1 MSKFNETTKGSN
13 ITTNNC
19 GHKAYK
25 MEDKLKLTTMV
36 LTTMFGESKFY
47 GDNTNELVKL
57 AKDLISNKEGEFIAN
72 LAVFTRKE
80 MHLRSVSHAL
90 CSILAGE
97 INGKEFVKY
106 AVNGVVERA
115 DDITEILSCY
125 ISMYGKPI
133 ANSLKKALASS
144 MNKFNEYQ
152 FGKYNR
158 DSKQV
163 KFKDVLKITHA
174 KAKNE
179 TQNKI
184 FKDIL
189 QDTLATPYTWE
200 VELSAKGNN
209 KETWEQL
216 IASDKVGIMALI
228 RNLNN
233 IVKNQP
239 ENLEKVYDTLRNEN
253 VILKSKLLPFR
264 FYSAYKK
271 LEENNLASS
280 KIFDSLEIALKYSTQ
295 NIEKLSGKTLIAID
309 VSGSMNDVISRKS
322 DIKCS
327 DIACLLGAMANSIC
341 EDSIVVTFDTDLY
354 KQNLSTMSGI
364 ISNAKKMNSDGGGTD
379 ITLPLKYLL
388 THKINVDRI
397 IILSDNEINSNFS
410 NDHWSNKTCQQFVEL
425 YKKEVNS
432 NVWVHAVDLQG
443 YGTQQFMGKN
453 VNIVAGWNEKIFDFI
468 HLAEQGF
475 DKIVKVI
482 ENYNEVS
489 ENVDINAES

>member
-13 ITTNNC
+13 ITTNNS

-36 LTTMFGESKFY
+36 ITTLFGESKYY
-47 GDNTNELVKL
+47 GDNTNELIKL
-57 AKDLISNKEGEFIAN
+57 AKELISNKEGEFIAN

-133 ANSLKKALASS
+133 SNSLKKALANS

-216 IASDKVGIMALI
+216 IASDKVGIMAI
-228 RNLNN
+228 VRNLNN

-239 ENLEKVYDTLRNEN
+239 ENIEKVYDALRNEN
-253 VILKSKLLPFR
+253 MILKSKLLPFR

-295 NIEKLSGKTLIAID
+295 NIEKLNGKTLIAID
-309 VSGSMNDVISRKS
+309 VSGSMNSAISSKS
-322 DIKCS
+322 DIRCS

-341 EDSIVVTFDTDLY
+341 EDAILVTFDNDLY

-364 ISNAKKMNSDGGGTD
+364 ISNAKKMNANGGGTD

-388 THKINVDRI
+388 NNKINVDRI
-397 IILSDNEINSNFS
+397 IILSDNEINSNYV
-410 NDHWSNKTCQQFVEL
+410 DCYGHTKTCQNFVEF
-425 YKKEVNS
+425 YKKEINS

-475 DKIVKVI
+475 DKIVKLI
-482 ENYNEVS
+482 ENYKEVS